1 MAVIWLASSRTAVAG
16 TGIVGEDKVVHF
28 FVFGL
33 LATLLARTD
42 WAAGR
47 PWLAVVLASFYGF
60 VDEAHQSFT
69 PGRFVDVAD
78 WVADTLGAVVAVAVY
93 VRWPAYRRWLERP
106 LTAMRSRKSRIENR
120 A

>member
-1 MAVIWLASSRTAVAG
+1 MWALLIGAASSRSEVAT
-16 TGIVGEDKVVHF
+16 TGVAGEDKVVHF

-42 WAAGR
+42 WTAGR
-47 PWLAVVLASFYGF
+47 PWLAVLLTSLYGLF
-60 VDEAHQSFT
+60 DEAHQAFT

-78 WVADTLGAVVAVAVY
+78 WVADTLGAIVAVTVY
-93 VRWPAYRRWLERP
+93 TKWTAYRRLLEQP
-106 LTAMRSRKSRIENR
+106 LGGRKSRIEKR